1 MITANTQLP
10 GAPLSPVSA
19 MWDNV
24 ISWLEYS
31 LREMRFSYSL
41 TRVIISWPI
50 VSIWRPLVHPT
61 LRLSISIIFR
71 LSLPLSVSI
80 SLPSSSASFPLPL
93 YYSLSISQYLVHTP
107 LAPCNFL
114 LNLIILLSFFFLSH
128 NSHTPFHPLR
138 LAHCV
143 LESRISAMR
152 EIKFLLLP
160 RWLCQVLLD
169 TEPVLIS
176 CLKML
181 KGAGTY
187 TALVKIWLRS

>member
-114 LNLIILLSFFFLSH
+114 LNLIILLSFFFSLSQLPH
-128 NSHTPFHPLR
+128 SLSPPSFSPLCPRESH
-138 LAHCV
+138 
-143 LESRISAMR
+143 ISNER
-152 EIKFLLLP
+152 N
-160 RWLCQVLLD
+160 
-169 TEPVLIS
+169 
-176 CLKML
+176 
-181 KGAGTY
+181 
-187 TALVKIWLRS
+187 